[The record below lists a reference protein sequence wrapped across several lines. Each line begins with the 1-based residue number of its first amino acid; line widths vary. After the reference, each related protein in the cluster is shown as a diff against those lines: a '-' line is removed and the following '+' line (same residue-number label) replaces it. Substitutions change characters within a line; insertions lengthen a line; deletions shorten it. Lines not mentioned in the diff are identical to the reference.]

1 MAKYIHDGLLYD
13 TDKMKFMGE
22 INSPY
27 MWVDSVKL
35 YKTPNNHFYIIGRNL
50 MRNSATYDFV
60 DETDLKRWLEKDNDF
75 VMYEKAF
82 GKLEE
87 A

>member
-13 TDKMKFMGE
+13 TDKMEFLGE

-27 MWVDSVKL
+27 MYVEHTKL
-35 YKTPNNHFYIIGRNL
+35 YKTPNNHFYIIGRNIIT
-50 MRNSATYDFV
+50 MSAQYNFI
-60 DETDLKRWLEKDNDF
+60 DESDLRRWLENDNDF